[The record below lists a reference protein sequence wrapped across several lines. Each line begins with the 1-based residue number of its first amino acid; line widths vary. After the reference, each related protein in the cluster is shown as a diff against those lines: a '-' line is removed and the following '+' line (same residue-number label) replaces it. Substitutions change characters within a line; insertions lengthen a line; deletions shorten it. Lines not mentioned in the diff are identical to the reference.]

1 MTRSSAPFRIA
12 AALLVVAAAA
22 ACQSGDQAVPDDS
35 LTRDLQLVQ
44 AEPLYDL
51 NDLAGAPP
59 AEPSPQ
65 AAPPARPPAP
75 KVTPPPVPTPEP
87 EPEPEPEPLLAPVP
101 IPELPDPVLAETP
114 ADAPAPL
121 PTAKAGTSFNVQVA
135 TNISSRINR
144 PGDAVT
150 GRVASDVTDEN
161 GQVIIPAGSLI
172 LGRISDLRQPDSQ
185 GRGGRIELTFNSIV
199 VNGESHP
206 IDAVTQNLPVEVRD
220 AGRTGPSTAT
230 RAGTG
235 AVIGGILGSIFGGR
249 KGTIIGAGAGAAAGA
264 LSNGGEKL
272 FEVALASS
280 NVACV
285 LNGPFSQASIL
296 RSF

>member
-1 MTRSSAPFRIA
+1 MTRTSTALRLA

-22 ACQSGDQAVPDDS
+22 CQTGDQTVQDDT
-35 LTRDLQLVQ
+35 LARDLQLVQ

-51 NDLAGAPP
+51 NDVAGAP
-59 AEPSPQ
+59 AGEPSPQ
-65 AAPPARPPAP
+65 VAPPAKPPAP
-75 KVTPPPVPTPEP
+75 RVSPPPVPTPEP

-101 IPELPDPVLAETP
+101 VPDLPNPALAEEP
-114 ADAPAPL
+114 SDAPAPL
-121 PTAKAGTSFNVQVA
+121 PTAKAGTNFNVQVA

-144 PGDAVT
+144 AGDAVT

-172 LGRISDLRQPDSQ
+172 LGRISDLRQPDNQ

-220 AGRTGPSTAT
+220 AGRTGPSTAS

-235 AVIGGILGSIFGGR
+235 AIVGGILGSIFGGR
-249 KGTIIGAGAGAAAGA
+249 KGTLIGAGAGAAAGA
-264 LSNGGEKL
+264 LSSGGEKL